1 VFYTTAILIPKL
13 ILMKRILLF
22 PVFAA
27 VAQCGFTQQGPPD
40 TTKKALNLEEV
51 VISVN
56 KWEQKLN
63 EVPNKITKITQAQI
77 FRNNPQTSAD
87 LLAQTGA
94 VFVQKSQLGG
104 GSPMIRGF
112 ATNRVLLVV
121 DGVRMNNAIY
131 RSGNLQNIISI
142 DALSTQ
148 TAEVI
153 FGPGSLIYGSDAI
166 GGVMDFHTLDAR
178 FSKDKKILLTGSA
191 LARYSTANKENTFHA
206 DINLGWKKWSL
217 LSSFSYSKFDDLKM
231 GKNGGQDSYL
241 RPEYIER
248 INGTDSIVKNADP
261 RVQRFS
267 GYEQINFLQKIRFRP
282 TDKLDIQYSFTY
294 AGTGDAPRYDRL
306 IQYRNGR
313 LRFAEWN
320 YGPMLWRMHNLQL
333 LHTQKNSLYDELRT
347 TIAYQNYDESRIDR
361 ARANNTR
368 NIQAEKVYALSINV
382 DANKKLGKGELFYG
396 LEYVHNKVGS
406 FGEKTTITTNI
417 TAPLVTRYP
426 DGSTWSTTGVYGSY
440 KVNLHPKITLTAGLR
455 YSYNMLDAAFDTTFI
470 KFPFREAKLREG
482 AFTGNTG
489 LVFRPADGWQL
500 NGNISTGY
508 RMPNIDDIGKL
519 FESVPGNVTIP
530 NPDLTPE
537 YAWNFEV
544 GVVKNIVKKFRIEL
558 NAFHT
563 ILTDAIVRRPTT
575 FNGQDSIIFAGVNSR
590 VEALQNVAKA
600 TVTGLQASLEYYFL
614 DNLSLQTHAN
624 WITGKETDDTK
635 NEQVALRH
643 APPFYGSTLLKFRKK
658 KISLE
663 ASAFYNSQIK
673 NEDLAPSEQAKT
685 DIYAKDDNGKPYS
698 PGWYTLNLKSAC
710 QLNKNLLL
718 TVGWE
723 NITNQ
728 RYRPYSSGIVAAGS
742 NLIFAIRTNL

>member
-1 VFYTTAILIPKL
+1 MNKMFM
-13 ILMKRILLF
+13 LMA
-22 PVFAA
+22 FAA
-27 VAQCGFTQQGPPD
+27 IAITGYSQTNKLPAD
-40 TTKKALNLEEV
+40 TTKKTLDLEEV
-51 VISVN
+51 VISIN

-63 EVPNKITKITQAQI
+63 EVPNKITKITKTQI
-77 FRNNPQTSAD
+77 LRNNPQTSAD

-142 DALSTQ
+142 DPLSTQ

-178 FSKDKKILLTGSA
+178 FSKDKKMLINGSA

-206 DINLGWKKWSL
+206 DINLGWQKWSL

-241 RPEYIER
+241 RPQYVER
-248 INGTDSIVKNADP
+248 INGIDSIVKNADP

-267 GYEQINFLQKIRFRP
+267 GYDQINFLQKIRFKP
-282 TDKLDIQYSFTY
+282 TEKLDIQYSFTY
-294 AGTGDAPRYDRL
+294 AGTGNAPRYDRL
-306 IQYRNGR
+306 IQYRNGN

-320 YGPMLWRMHNLQL
+320 YGPMLWRMHNLQM
-333 LHTQKNSLYDELRT
+333 LHNKKNALYDESRVT
-347 TIAYQNYDESRIDR
+347 VAYQNYDESRIDR
-361 ARANNTR
+361 TRANNTR
-368 NIQAEKVYALSINV
+368 NIQSEKVNAVSINA

-406 FGEKTTITTNI
+406 FGEKTNISTNATT
-417 TAPLVTRYP
+417 PLVTRYP
-426 DGSTWSTTGVYGSY
+426 NGSTWSTAGVYGSY
-440 KVNLHPKITLTAGLR
+440 KVNLHTKFTLTTGLR
-455 YSYNMLDAAFDTTFI
+455 YSYNMLDATFDTTFI
-470 KFPFREAKLREG
+470 KFPYKEAKLRDG
-482 AFTGNTG
+482 ALTGNAG

-508 RMPNIDDIGKL
+508 RMPNVDDIGKL
-519 FESVPGNVTIP
+519 YESVPGNVTIP

-544 GVVKNIVKKFRIEL
+544 GIVKNIVKKFRIEL

-563 ILTDAIVRRPTT
+563 ILNDAIVRRPTT
-575 FNGQDSIIFAGVNSR
+575 FKGQDSIVFGGIKSR

-600 TVTGLQASLEYYFL
+600 TVSGFQASAEYYFI
-614 DNLSLQTHAN
+614 DGLSLQTHAN

-643 APPFYGSTLLKFRKK
+643 APPFYGSTLLKYYNKK
-658 KISLE
+658 LFIE
-663 ASAFYNSQIK
+663 ASAYYNSKIK

-685 DIYAKDDNGKPYS
+685 DIYAKDAGGKPYS
-698 PGWYTLNLKSAC
+698 PGWYTLNLKTSY
-710 QLNKNLLL
+710 QFTKNLLV
-718 TVGWE
+718 TAGWE

-742 NLIFAIRTNL
+742 NFIFSVRTSL